1 MDPEFLAD
9 PDPNSGKKVWSG
21 SGQKDPDPK
30 HWILG
35 GILIRNKNE
44 YESETLSP
52 GIGNVLN

>member
-1 MDPEFLAD
+1 MDPD
-9 PDPNSGKKVWSG
+9 SGKKVK
-21 SGQKDPDPK
+21 GQKDPDPK

-52 GIGNVLN
+52 GIGNVLNWTIFNI